1 MGMNVAANGRDGGSL
16 LGKGI
21 KDFHN
26 LSLA

>member
-1 MGMNVAANGRDGGSL
+1 VGVDIAADGGDGGSL

-21 KDFHN
+21 KDFHS